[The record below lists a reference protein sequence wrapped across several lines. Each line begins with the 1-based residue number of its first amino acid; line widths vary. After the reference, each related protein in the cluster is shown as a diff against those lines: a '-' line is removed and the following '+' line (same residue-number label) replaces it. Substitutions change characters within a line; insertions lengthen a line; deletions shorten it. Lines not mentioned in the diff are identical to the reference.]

1 MATKKGLV
9 EAALFVSDKPLS
21 LQRLMK
27 IANTEDSSEIVN
39 AIAEIKRELENDD
52 KGIELSQTPEG
63 FEFRVK
69 SEYRDKI
76 RILAPMSDL
85 SEGMMRSLAIVAIKQ
100 PIKQSIIIRYQGN
113 KAYNYLKGL
122 EEKGLIRS
130 QKSGRTKTITTTQD
144 FEKYFGKTSEE
155 MKKILQAKMEEK

>member
-1 MATKKGLV
+1 MSKKGLV
-9 EAALFVSDKPLS
+9 EAALFVSDNPLS
-21 LQRLMK
+21 IQKLMK
-27 IANTEDSSEIVN
+27 IANTEDSSEIVG
-39 AIAEIKRELENDD
+39 IISLIKQELQNDD
-52 KGIELSQTPEG
+52 RGIELSQTPEG

-69 SEYRDKI
+69 PEYRDSI

-113 KAYNYLKGL
+113 KAYSYLKGL
-122 EEKGLIRS
+122 EDKGLIKS
-130 QKSGRTKTITTTQD
+130 HKSGRTKIVTTTQD

-155 MKKILQAKMEEK
+155 MKKILEAKMEEKG